1 MCYLLPPAASPLSAA
16 TLRQYVVSTAHPPLP
31 LLPHHYP
38 PCCLPSICCHR
49 LYVVSTMHP
58 PLPSLPHYY
67 PPLLPLLYLLPQTVV
82 STTVGGVSLEC
93 SMGTDNDY
101 QIPKAMIAVCND
113 HK

>member
-1 MCYLLPPAASPLSAA
+1 MYARTTSSPLLPSLTLLPQTVCGLHHASSSSATASLLVPPTAASPA
-16 TLRQYVVSTAHPPLP
+16 
-31 LLPHHYP
+31 
-38 PCCLPSICCHR
+38 
-49 LYVVSTMHP
+49 
-58 PLPSLPHYY
+58 
-67 PPLLPLLYLLPQTVV
+67 LYLLPQTVV